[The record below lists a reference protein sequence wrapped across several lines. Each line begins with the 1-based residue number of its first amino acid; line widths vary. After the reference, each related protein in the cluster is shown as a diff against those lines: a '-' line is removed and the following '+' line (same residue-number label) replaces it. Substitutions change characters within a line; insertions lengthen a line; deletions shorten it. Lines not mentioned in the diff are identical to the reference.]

1 MENQLTQKQINST
14 RQRAQELIEQHQR
27 EIRRLTTVV
36 NGTAS
41 DKEMRGAYRRLRF
54 QGLCKVFNNATY
66 MTRREEQRAFQESRH
81 GIRDPISKELALW
94 DG

>member
-1 MENQLTQKQINST
+1 MEKQLTEKQINST

-41 DKEMRGAYRRLRF
+41 EKEMRGAYRRLRF
-54 QGLCKVFNNATY
+54 KGLCKVLNNATY
-66 MTRREEQRAFQESRH
+66 MAPRDERPASQESRH